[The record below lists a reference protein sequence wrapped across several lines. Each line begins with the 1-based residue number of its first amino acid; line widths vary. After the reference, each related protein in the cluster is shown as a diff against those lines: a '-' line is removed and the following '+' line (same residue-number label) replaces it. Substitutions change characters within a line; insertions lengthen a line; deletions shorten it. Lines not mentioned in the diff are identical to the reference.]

1 MNFQGSG
8 GYPLSVFII
17 TSVLGDFTD
26 IDFRVKVRSECLVMV
41 AGVAVDDIQILDF
54 IEMMFRCI
62 SCIYSR
68 YTRIESASQDSRQT
82 RFFETV
88 FIGPLP
94 AVLIFG
100 FIKRFVVGRI

>member
-1 MNFQGSG
+1 
-8 GYPLSVFII
+8 
-17 TSVLGDFTD
+17 
-26 IDFRVKVRSECLVMV
+26 MV

-62 SCIYSR
+62 SCIYSC

-94 AVLIFG
+94 AIFI
-100 FIKRFVVGRI
+100 FCLVQRFVVGSVEIADTVNQAGIHDGEVLIR